1 MQDTKLPRYESLIRR
16 FPDFPKPGIVFI
28 DWMPVLGDA
37 RAFDELIK
45 DMMALVSDQQFT
57 KVASLETRGYFLGL
71 PIAHEL
77 GVPFVPVRK
86 KGKLPGPCIS
96 QEYALEYG
104 KAAIE
109 IQQDAISRGDAVLV
123 VDDLLATGG
132 TMRAANQ
139 LIGRITHRVFD
150 LFFIELDG
158 LHGAELLDAP
168 FRSLYHTRE

>member
-1 MQDTKLPRYESLIRR
+1 
-16 FPDFPKPGIVFI
+16 
-28 DWMPVLGDA
+28 
-37 RAFDELIK
+37 
-45 DMMALVSDQQFT
+45 
-57 KVASLETRGYFLGL
+57 VASLETRGYFLGL

-96 QEYALEYG
+96 QEYELEYG

-109 IQQDAISRGDAVLV
+109 IQQDAISREDAVLV